1 MMLGVG
7 THLLTLLMVVTMCVF
22 SMMFSDAYAD
32 RTVGEKKPRTSV
44 DEGPSMTELSGYNS
58 KRREFEIEY
67 DNDAEQL
74 LADMEFKDTDTDAEH
89 GLKLLVLRI
98 YSKRLDERKP
108 RKDFILERN
117 LLHPDPLEKALF
129 TRRERKMLAVQGVH
143 AHIVIYSEIYASISI
158 TIILKDARAAGCC
171 TSAEAERFIEQKRK
185 MEAEETA
192 RGVKESCQ
200 AGLSGK
206 FLQRANNL
214 KGELDSSAQGGVT
227 DIDSGGKDSSST
239 TAGLAISNTLN
250 NWDVT
255 VFVGA
260 NLLSEAVKNAACT
273 FYVYNL

>member
-1 MMLGVG
+1 
-7 THLLTLLMVVTMCVF
+7 
-22 SMMFSDAYAD
+22 
-32 RTVGEKKPRTSV
+32 
-44 DEGPSMTELSGYNS
+44 
-58 KRREFEIEY
+58 
-67 DNDAEQL
+67 
-74 LADMEFKDTDTDAEH
+74 LAT
-89 GLKLLVLRI
+89 
-98 YSKRLDERKP
+98 
-108 RKDFILERN
+108 
-117 LLHPDPLEKALF
+117 
-129 TRRERKMLAVQGVH
+129 
-143 AHIVIYSEIYASISI
+143 SISI

-260 NLLSEAVKNAACT
+260 NLLSEAVRMLLALSMSITYKSCLLLWDSDTMLFWVIIGYYSGLGPNRQCHE
-273 FYVYNL
+273 